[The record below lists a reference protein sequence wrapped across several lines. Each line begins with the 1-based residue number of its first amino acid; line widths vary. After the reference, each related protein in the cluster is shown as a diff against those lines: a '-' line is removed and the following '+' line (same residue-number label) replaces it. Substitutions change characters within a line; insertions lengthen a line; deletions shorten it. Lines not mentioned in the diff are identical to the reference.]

1 MSVRMTVEGT
11 TSSRAA
17 VEQISTLCCAQ
28 MSNTDLRPRSARSQ
42 GSIR

>member
-11 TSSRAA
+11 TSSRAT

-28 MSNTDLRPRSARSQ
+28 ASTTDVRPAHSQ
-42 GSIR
+42 GSLR